1 MNFLLLQTQPSPYGN
16 LIFLALLFGVF
27 WFFLIRPQSKRQ
39 KEQRL
44 FAESI
49 QKGDEVV
56 TSGGIIGRV
65 NKIEGQIVTL
75 EVGNKT
81 YIRVPQSVIS
91 KEMTEAVL
99 RNKGEEKNK

>member
-1 MNFLLLQTQPSPYGN
+1 MDFMLLQAQPSPYGN

-81 YIRVPQSVIS
+81 YIRVPKSVIS

-99 RNKGEEKNK
+99 HSKGEEKN